1 MENKNALIIGAAGF
15 VGGYLAEELKNK
27 GYCVTVTKL
36 ACESY
41 TGVCDAAVDL
51 DVTDAEAVAAVIR
64 NTRPGAVYHLAAQS
78 SVAVSWEK
86 PALTVD
92 INVKGAV
99 NLLEAC
105 RREAEQAVVLLIG
118 SAEEYGKLSPEQC
131 PVSEAQVPCPKNVYA
146 MTKTAQNMLGRLYY
160 EAYGMRVRMV
170 RAFNHIGPKQ
180 APRFVISDFCRQVAE
195 IEAGKREPVMKVG
208 NLEAKRDFTDV
219 RDIVQAYVMLAEG
232 GRDGETYNV
241 GSGRAVS
248 IQEMLDCILGSSKA
262 EIRVEQDPA
271 RLRPSDVPIYY
282 ADISKISSETG
293 WLPQID
299 RKETVE
305 SILDYWRENL

>member
-64 NTRPGAVYHLAAQS
+64 NTRPAAVYHLAAQS

-105 RREAEQAVVLLIG
+105 RREAAQAVVLLIG

-195 IEAGKREPVMKVG
+195 IEAGKREPIMKVG

-219 RDIVQAYVMLAEG
+219 RDIVRAYVMLAEG

-248 IQEMLDCILGSSKA
+248 IREMLDCILGSSKA

-282 ADISKISSETG
+282 ADISKISSEIG
-293 WLPQID
+293 WIPQID
-299 RKETVE
+299 RRETVE